1 MRDDINLIEDNTR
14 VKDVERRI
22 VKSTSE
28 DDIFEKL
35 KSVGVVDLSLD
46 CWVVN
51 WDGLVEVSG
60 LFEEI
65 SVVSF
70 VGGEIGI
77 I

>member
-46 CWVVN
+46 CWIVN
-51 WDGLVEVSG
+51 WDGLVKMSG